1 MKQEIITYL
10 AGPRNFIQ
18 GVELY
23 EKYGIN
29 RMLKKSF
36 RRQGETETMKAILL
50 EELRKLAGL
59 SEREFKTI
67 RRNSKQP
74 AAVKMEPARQEP
86 PKMPVKYSDD
96 LLLELAES
104 FGVSVEE
111 LVSSDFRDKV
121 LSMDENADRVEE
133 LEEEL
138 DTRIFDR
145 SQQPVCPTPVG
156 IHIIE
161 QAQNILVQANRIKNI
176 IEEEK
181 HSLTGTFKLGILPT
195 VAPYLLPRFFPQL
208 MKKYP
213 DLDIRVVEM
222 KTNDIKKAL
231 QTGEIDAGI
240 VASLAGM
247 EELQQ
252 TPLFYEQFFAYVSRE
267 DALFNNEVIRTSD
280 LNGEQLWLLDEGHCF
295 RDQLVRFCQMKS
307 ARASQ
312 LAYHLGS
319 METFMRMVESGKG
332 VTFIPEL
339 AVLQLGDAQKEL
351 VRSFAIPCPTRQVV
365 LLTNKNFIRHTLL
378 EVLVKEIKLS
388 VPKEMLSLK
397 ATQAVV

>member
-1 MKQEIITYL
+1 MTLQQLEYIL
-10 AGPRNFIQ
+10 AVNQFRHFAKAAEYCRVTQPTLSAMIQ
-18 GVELY
+18 
-23 EKYGIN
+23 K
-29 RMLKKSF
+29 
-36 RRQGETETMKAILL
+36 
-50 EELRKLAGL
+50 
-59 SEREFKTI
+59 
-67 RRNSKQP
+67 
-74 AAVKMEPARQEP
+74 
-86 PKMPVKYSDD
+86 
-96 LLLELAES
+96 
-104 FGVSVEE
+104 
-111 LVSSDFRDKV
+111 
-121 LSMDENADRVEE
+121 

-397 ATQAVV
+397 ATPAVV

>member
-1 MKQEIITYL
+1 MTLQQLEYIL
-10 AGPRNFIQ
+10 AVNQFRHFAKAAEYCRVTQPTLSAMIQ
-18 GVELY
+18 
-23 EKYGIN
+23 K
-29 RMLKKSF
+29 
-36 RRQGETETMKAILL
+36 
-50 EELRKLAGL
+50 
-59 SEREFKTI
+59 
-67 RRNSKQP
+67 
-74 AAVKMEPARQEP
+74 
-86 PKMPVKYSDD
+86 
-96 LLLELAES
+96 
-104 FGVSVEE
+104 
-111 LVSSDFRDKV
+111 
-121 LSMDENADRVEE
+121 

-156 IHIIE
+156 ILIIE
-161 QAQNILVQANRIKNI
+161 QAQKILVQANRIKNI

-213 DLDIRVVEM
+213 DLDIRVIEM

-295 RDQLVRFCQMKS
+295 RDQLMRFCQMKS

>member
-1 MKQEIITYL
+1 MTLQQLEYIL
-10 AGPRNFIQ
+10 AVNQFRHFAKAAEYCRVTQPTLSAMIQ
-18 GVELY
+18 
-23 EKYGIN
+23 K
-29 RMLKKSF
+29 
-36 RRQGETETMKAILL
+36 
-50 EELRKLAGL
+50 
-59 SEREFKTI
+59 
-67 RRNSKQP
+67 
-74 AAVKMEPARQEP
+74 
-86 PKMPVKYSDD
+86 
-96 LLLELAES
+96 
-104 FGVSVEE
+104 
-111 LVSSDFRDKV
+111 
-121 LSMDENADRVEE
+121 

-181 HSLTGTFKLGILPT
+181 HSLTGIFKLGILPT

-240 VASLAGM
+240 VASLTGM

-339 AVLQLGDAQKEL
+339 VVLQLGDAQKEL

>member
-1 MKQEIITYL
+1 MTLQQLEYIL
-10 AGPRNFIQ
+10 AVNQFRHFAKAAEYCRVTQPTLSAMIQ
-18 GVELY
+18 
-23 EKYGIN
+23 K
-29 RMLKKSF
+29 
-36 RRQGETETMKAILL
+36 
-50 EELRKLAGL
+50 
-59 SEREFKTI
+59 
-67 RRNSKQP
+67 
-74 AAVKMEPARQEP
+74 
-86 PKMPVKYSDD
+86 
-96 LLLELAES
+96 
-104 FGVSVEE
+104 
-111 LVSSDFRDKV
+111 
-121 LSMDENADRVEE
+121 

-319 METFMRMVESGKG
+319 METFMRMVESGEG

>member
-1 MKQEIITYL
+1 MTLQQLEYIL
-10 AGPRNFIQ
+10 AVNQFRHFAKAAEYCRVTQPTLSAMIQ
-18 GVELY
+18 
-23 EKYGIN
+23 K
-29 RMLKKSF
+29 
-36 RRQGETETMKAILL
+36 
-50 EELRKLAGL
+50 
-59 SEREFKTI
+59 
-67 RRNSKQP
+67 
-74 AAVKMEPARQEP
+74 
-86 PKMPVKYSDD
+86 
-96 LLLELAES
+96 
-104 FGVSVEE
+104 
-111 LVSSDFRDKV
+111 
-121 LSMDENADRVEE
+121 

-145 SQQPVCPTPVG
+145 SQQPICPTPVG
-156 IHIIE
+156 ILIIE
-161 QAQNILVQANRIKNI
+161 QAQKILVQANRIKNI

-181 HSLTGTFKLGILPT
+181 HSLTGIFKLGILPT

-339 AVLQLGDAQKEL
+339 AVLQLGDIQKEL
-351 VRSFAIPCPTRQVV
+351 VRPFAIPCPTRQIVM
-365 LLTNKNFIRHTLL
+365 LTNKNFIRHTLL
-378 EVLVKEIKLS
+378 EALTKEIKS
-388 VPKEMLSLK
+388 SIPKEMLSLK
-397 ATQAVV
+397 ATQAIV